1 MVSIR
6 QVLDPITTI
15 TSSGSL
21 TRFSPEPKSSL
32 PFSFSSILSGVGSLL
47 SKAGG
52 AFPGLGSNYS
62 DLIQLQMHVQEQM
75 MLMSTY
81 SNIEKSKH
89 ETQMAAVRNIRV
101 G

>member
-1 MVSIR
+1 MVSIKR
-6 QVLDPITTI
+6 VLDPLAAL

-21 TRFSPEPKSSL
+21 TRISPEPKSGL
-32 PFSFSSILSGVGSLL
+32 PLSFSGILSGVSSLL
-47 SKAGG
+47 SSASG
-52 AFPGLGSNYS
+52 AFPGLNS
-62 DLIQLQMHVQEQM
+62 DYAALIQIQLETQKQM